1 MSVEEDSEK
10 VITNAGKTVTA
21 LIGADRLDDRHALER
36 ERMHVLLLEDVN
48 RGLADLANWRTEDA
62 DVAIARLQQRRKTA
76 AKTGK
81 LSG

>member
-21 LIGADRLDDRHALER
+21 LIDADRLDDRHALER
-36 ERMHVLLLEDVN
+36 EHMHVLLLEDVN

-62 DVAIARLQQRRKTA
+62 DVAIARLQQRRKS
-76 AKTGK
+76 GK

>member
-21 LIGADRLDDRHALER
+21 LIGADRLDNRHALEC

-48 RGLADLANWRTEDA
+48 RGLSDLANWRTEDA

>member
-1 MSVEEDSEK
+1 
-10 VITNAGKTVTA
+10 
-21 LIGADRLDDRHALER
+21 
-36 ERMHVLLLEDVN
+36 MHVLLLEDVN

-62 DVAIARLQQRRKTA
+62 DVAIARLQQRRKAA